1 MKRKIYVSLVLL
13 GFACMAVTISISSWM
28 FWRAMQRQAAEEM
41 RVSLSIIS
49 QSIQYTDQ
57 PEAYLQTIAT
67 EHDGN
72 LRITWINAD
81 GTVRFESD
89 YQGKMENHLAR
100 PEVREAIQL
109 GYGNAV
115 RDSST
120 LSKALYYMA
129 KKMPDGTIL
138 RISMER
144 DTMYAH
150 FLSLLPIVGVLLIL
164 AALGCVKAS
173 RMLTASLL
181 SPLRQT
187 VSLMRKLRDPDCIK
201 QQEEIAV
208 DPELKPLVDKI
219 VVQSK
224 VIKETIYS
232 LEQQRNIIRMMM
244 ENLQEGVIL
253 TDDSYRI
260 LGMNQCARTILH
272 EKEGYSY
279 IGQVLEPLLPEVSW
293 KYIHAH
299 KHSETVIEEKISRE
313 HLLYQLTIQSV
324 YKDDKFYGILFII
337 NDITEQEHREQMRRE
352 FTSNVS
358 HELKTPLTSISGFAE
373 VLSAGLFQNHDDV
386 IHFGTLIRKEA
397 KRLLGMIEEIMH
409 LTRIEEHRGKGEEE
423 LVSLKDIV
431 NDILEFMEPV
441 LIEKKVTIHCTMED
455 AVLMGNK
462 GLLREMAMNLIDN
475 AVKYNLPGGH
485 VYVSLR
491 KEGTYIFF
499 TVQDTGIGIPED
511 KQKRVFERFYRA
523 DSSRS
528 QKISGSGL
536 GLSIVKHITE
546 CHHGTIT
553 LKSKENTGTTIT
565 VQLPAEQKDV

>member
-1 MKRKIYVSLVLL
+1 MRRKIYISLLAL
-13 GFACMAVTISISSWM
+13 GFACMAVTIVISSWL

-41 RVSLSIIS
+41 EVALTVMA
-49 QSIQYTDQ
+49 QSIQHTDQ
-57 PEAYLQTIAT
+57 PEDYLRQIAAERSGTI
-67 EHDGN
+67 
-72 LRITWINAD
+72 RITWINPD

-89 YQGKMENHLAR
+89 YQGQMENHLAR
-100 PEVREAIQL
+100 PEVQEAIQQ
-109 GYGNAV
+109 GYGSAV

-120 LSKALYYMA
+120 LSRALYYTA
-129 KKMPDGTIL
+129 EKMPDGTIL
-138 RISMER
+138 RISMEQ

-150 FLSLLPIVGVLLIL
+150 FLSLLPIVIVLLLL

-181 SPLRQT
+181 NPLRQT
-187 VSLMRKLRDPDCIK
+187 VLLMRQLRDPDSMER
-201 QQEEIAV
+201 QENITV
-208 DPELKPLVDKI
+208 DSELRPLVDKI
-219 VVQSK
+219 VAQSK

-253 TDDSYRI
+253 TDDTYRI

-272 EKEGYSY
+272 EKEGFSC
-279 IGQVLEPLLPEVSW
+279 IGQALEPLLPEASW
-293 KYIHAH
+293 QQIHAH
-299 KHSETVIEEKISRE
+299 KHSDTVFEEKIGRD
-313 HLLYQLTIQSV
+313 HLLYQLTVQSV
-324 YKDDKFYGILFII
+324 YKEDEFYGILFII
-337 NDITEQEHREQMRRE
+337 DDITEQEHREQLRRE

-373 VLSAGLFQNHDDV
+373 VLSAGLFQTNDDV
-386 IHFGTLIRKEA
+386 VHFGTLIQKEA

-409 LTRIEEHRGKGEEE
+409 LTRIEEHRETGGDEP
-423 LVSLKDIV
+423 VSLKKIVADIV
-431 NDILEFMEPV
+431 EFMEPV

-455 AVLMGNK
+455 VLLIGNK

-491 KEGTYIFF
+491 KEGNTVYF

-528 QKISGSGL
+528 KKINGSGL
-536 GLSIVKHITE
+536 GLSIVKHIAE
-546 CHHGTIT
+546 RHHGTIT
-553 LKSKENTGTTIT
+553 LKSKENTGTIIT